1 MKGKMANQ
9 VASCSSSLSSF
20 SSSESSSGEIDATAA
35 PAPTAPAAPAAP
47 APMGVRAPTR
57 EAPPAAVP
65 FATGGDDEDVLATL
79 VPLGGGHATAGTRNP
94 AAADNRRVPPA
105 DDKAAPAAE
114 CSPSCELIAWREN
127 EGGKDNAIQPAS
139 SISAE
144 HRSVWQFLA
153 FVPAP
158 RQSMA
163 FVPSLVGGIKPLGV
177 SWRKILIVLNER
189 SP

>member
-1 MKGKMANQ
+1 MANQ

-79 VPLGGGHATAGTRNP
+79 VPLGGGHATAGTR
-94 AAADNRRVPPA
+94 AADNRRVPPA